1 MFTRTKLLAFQSTT
15 QLFRK
20 DDQNEK
26 QIQTKCSNHFIFI
39 LHSYKSNL
47 FDRWVWR
54 KVKTFTSKYCKAR
67 SEMRHFK
74 DQYYYLKNIRWILNN
89 TLADTTIGTSNK
101 RNDFHPDKEG
111 ITIQDLEKW
120 SEYKLN
126 RLADETRT
134 HQLADY

>member
-67 SEMRHFK
+67 SAMRHFE
-74 DQYYYLKNIRWILNN
+74 DQHYYMKNIRWI
-89 TLADTTIGTSNK
+89 DI
-101 RNDFHPDKEG
+101 DKEG
-111 ITIQDLEKW
+111 VTIQDLERW

-134 HQLADY
+134 YHLA